1 MATAE
6 WSDPAALAVPDAL
19 EARGTIDALM
29 PLPMIPVGT
38 TARVVEVVGGCATTQ
53 RLRELG
59 LCRGARVRLVST
71 EGKCG
76 GCLVAVGHRKL
87 GFRAG
92 ELTSVL
98 VQPDQAE
105 PVR

>member
-6 WSDPAALAVPDAL
+6 WSDPALVVPDSL
-19 EARGTIDALM
+19 ETRGAVEALM
-29 PLPMIPVGT
+29 PLSMIPVGT

-59 LCRGARVRLVST
+59 LCCGARVRLVSA
-71 EGKCG
+71 EGMRGC
-76 GCLVAVGHRKL
+76 CLVAVGNRKL

-98 VQPDQAE
+98 VQPDQVE
-105 PVR
+105 SGQ